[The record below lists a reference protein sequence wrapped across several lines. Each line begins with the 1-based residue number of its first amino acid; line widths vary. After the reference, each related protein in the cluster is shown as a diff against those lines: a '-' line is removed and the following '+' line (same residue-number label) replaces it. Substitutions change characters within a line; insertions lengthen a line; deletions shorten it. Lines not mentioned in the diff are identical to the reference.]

1 MLTETKKITENA
13 PAKSSS
19 KSSKSLAAKK
29 VKKVLIFCAVAVFF
43 FILILLVTNKK
54 TVEQKSEI
62 LPVVVIQKPVRQNL
76 VESIS
81 ISGYIEAKSMIPVV
95 PFVSGTITEYP
106 VSVGDYVEKNQL
118 LAKIDDKPFR
128 QQMIQAEAAYF
139 AAKSTYDRVE
149 SLYKAG
155 ATTQQ
160 NYDTTRAQYDANKAQ
175 YDLAKLQL
183 GYTEVCSPISGT
195 VLVADQAVGDI
206 GNQQS
211 PVAIVADL
219 NNLVVRLKVPE
230 KYFDLFVSEKENLS
244 VKITRPAEK
253 NLFEDAVSPAIIEN
267 IAPYV
272 SPQNKTFEVVCRL
285 TQNSERFKPGMFV
298 KVQIAYKTYENV
310 PVIPLNAKK
319 MDGSFYLY
327 DEESQTEH
335 FQMPDEKTSISSV
348 NDGINFI
355 VDEQFAD
362 SYFVIDGQNFVFDG
376 QKVRLFD
383 EALKEHNLE

>member
-1 MLTETKKITENA
+1 MNLKKITENA

-54 TVEQKSEI
+54 TVEQKVET

-95 PFVSGTITEYP
+95 PFVSGTITEYS

-319 MDGSFYLY
+319 MDGSFYIY
-327 DEESQTEH
+327 DEESQTVH

>member
-1 MLTETKKITENA
+1 MNLKKITENA

-54 TVEQKSEI
+54 TVEQKVET
-62 LPVVVIQKPVRQNL
+62 LPVVVTQKPVRQNL

-272 SPQNKTFEVVCRL
+272 SAQNKTFEVVCRL

-319 MDGSFYLY
+319 MDGSFYIY
-327 DEESQTEH
+327 DEESQTVH

>member
-1 MLTETKKITENA
+1 MNLKKITENA

-54 TVEQKSEI
+54 KDEQKIET

-319 MDGSFYLY
+319 MDGSFYIY
-327 DEESQTEH
+327 DEENQTVH
-335 FQMPDEKTSISSV
+335 FYMPDEKTSISSV

>member
-1 MLTETKKITENA
+1 MNLKKITENA

-19 KSSKSLAAKK
+19 KSSKSLAVKK

-54 TVEQKSEI
+54 TVEQKVET

-319 MDGSFYLY
+319 MDGSFYIY
-327 DEESQTEH
+327 DEESQTVH
-335 FQMPDEKTSISSV
+335 FQMPDKQTSISSV

>member
-1 MLTETKKITENA
+1 MNLKKITENA

-19 KSSKSLAAKK
+19 KSSKSLAVKK

-54 TVEQKSEI
+54 TVEQKTEI
-62 LPVVVIQKPVRQNL
+62 LPLVVIQKPVRQNL

-319 MDGSFYLY
+319 MDGSFYIY
-327 DEESQTEH
+327 DEESQTVH
-335 FQMPDEKTSISSV
+335 FQMPDKQKSISSV

>member
-1 MLTETKKITENA
+1 MNLKKITENA

-19 KSSKSLAAKK
+19 KASKSLAVKK

-54 TVEQKSEI
+54 KDEQKVET
-62 LPVVVIQKPVRQNL
+62 LPVVVTQKPVRQNL

-267 IAPYV
+267 ISPYV

-319 MDGSFYLY
+319 MDGSFYIY
-327 DEESQTEH
+327 DEENQTVH

-355 VDEQFAD
+355 VDEKFAD

>member
-1 MLTETKKITENA
+1 MNLKKITENA

-19 KSSKSLAAKK
+19 KSSKSLAVKK

-54 TVEQKSEI
+54 TVEQKIET

-327 DEESQTEH
+327 DEECQTVH

>member
-1 MLTETKKITENA
+1 MNLKKITENA

-19 KSSKSLAAKK
+19 KASKSLAVKK

-54 TVEQKSEI
+54 KDEQKVET

-319 MDGSFYLY
+319 MDGSFYIY
-327 DEESQTEH
+327 DEESQTVH
-335 FQMPDEKTSISSV
+335 FQMQDEKTSISSV

>member
-1 MLTETKKITENA
+1 MNLKKITENA
-13 PAKSSS
+13 PVKSSS

-54 TVEQKSEI
+54 TVEQKVET
-62 LPVVVIQKPVRQNL
+62 LPVVVTQKPVIQNL

-253 NLFEDAVSPAIIEN
+253 NLFEDAISPAIIEN

-319 MDGSFYLY
+319 MDGSFYIY
-327 DEESQTEH
+327 DEESQTVH

>member
-1 MLTETKKITENA
+1 MNLKKITENA

-54 TVEQKSEI
+54 TVEQKAET
-62 LPVVVIQKPVRQNL
+62 LPVVVTQKPVRQNL

-327 DEESQTEH
+327 DEESQTVH
-335 FQMPDEKTSISSV
+335 FQMPDKQKSISSV

>member
-1 MLTETKKITENA
+1 MNLKKITENA

-29 VKKVLIFCAVAVFF
+29 VKKILIFCAVAVFF

-54 TVEQKSEI
+54 KDEQKAET

-106 VSVGDYVEKNQL
+106 VNVGDYVEKNQL

-230 KYFDLFVSEKENLS
+230 KYFDLFVSEKEDLS

-319 MDGSFYLY
+319 MDGSFYIY
-327 DEESQTEH
+327 DEESQTVH
-335 FQMPDEKTSISSV
+335 FQMPDKQTSISSV

-355 VDEQFAD
+355 VDEKFAD

>member
-1 MLTETKKITENA
+1 MNLKKITENA

-19 KSSKSLAAKK
+19 KSSKSLAVKK

-54 TVEQKSEI
+54 KDEQKVET
-62 LPVVVIQKPVRQNL
+62 LPVVVTQKPVRQNL

-327 DEESQTEH
+327 DEESQTVH

>member
-1 MLTETKKITENA
+1 MNLKKITENA

-29 VKKVLIFCAVAVFF
+29 VKKVLVFCAVAVFF

-54 TVEQKSEI
+54 KDEQKVET
-62 LPVVVIQKPVRQNL
+62 LPVVVTQKPVRQNL

-319 MDGSFYLY
+319 MDGSFYIY
-327 DEESQTEH
+327 DEENQTVH

>member
-1 MLTETKKITENA
+1 MNLKKITENA

-19 KSSKSLAAKK
+19 KSSKSLAVKK

-54 TVEQKSEI
+54 KDEQKVET
-62 LPVVVIQKPVRQNL
+62 LPVVVTQKPVRQNL

-106 VSVGDYVEKNQL
+106 VSVGDYVDKNQL

-253 NLFEDAVSPAIIEN
+253 NLFEDAVSPAVIEN

-327 DEESQTEH
+327 DEESQTVH

>member
-1 MLTETKKITENA
+1 MNLKKITENA

-19 KSSKSLAAKK
+19 KSSKSLVVKK
-29 VKKVLIFCAVAVFF
+29 VKKILIFCAVAVFF

-54 TVEQKSEI
+54 KDEQKIET

-319 MDGSFYLY
+319 MDGSFYIY
-327 DEESQTEH
+327 DEESQTVH

>member
-1 MLTETKKITENA
+1 MNLKKITENA

-54 TVEQKSEI
+54 KDEQKVET

-106 VSVGDYVEKNQL
+106 VSVGDYVQKNQL

-319 MDGSFYLY
+319 MDGSFYIY
-327 DEESQTEH
+327 DEENQTVH
-335 FQMPDEKTSISSV
+335 FYMPDEKTSISSV

>member
-1 MLTETKKITENA
+1 MNLKKITENA

-43 FILILLVTNKK
+43 FILILLDKKKK

-319 MDGSFYLY
+319 MDGSFYIY
-327 DEESQTEH
+327 DEESQTVH
-335 FQMPDEKTSISSV
+335 FYMPDEKTSIASV
-348 NDGINFI
+348 NDVINFI

>member
-1 MLTETKKITENA
+1 MNLKKITENA

-19 KSSKSLAAKK
+19 KASKSLAVKK

-62 LPVVVIQKPVRQNL
+62 LPVVVTQKPVRQNL

-327 DEESQTEH
+327 DEKSQTVH

-355 VDEQFAD
+355 VDEKFAD

>member
-1 MLTETKKITENA
+1 MNLKKITENA
-13 PAKSSS
+13 TAKSSS
-19 KSSKSLAAKK
+19 KSAKSLAVKK

-54 TVEQKSEI
+54 TVEQKVAT

-319 MDGSFYLY
+319 MDGSFYIY
-327 DEESQTEH
+327 DEESQTVH

-355 VDEQFAD
+355 VDEKFAD

>member
-1 MLTETKKITENA
+1 MNLKKITENA

-19 KSSKSLAAKK
+19 KSSKSLAVKK

-54 TVEQKSEI
+54 KDEQKVET

-319 MDGSFYLY
+319 MDGSFYIY
-327 DEESQTEH
+327 DEESQTVH

>member
-1 MLTETKKITENA
+1 MNLKKITENA

-54 TVEQKSEI
+54 KDEQKVET

-319 MDGSFYLY
+319 MDGSFYIY
-327 DEESQTEH
+327 DEENQTVH
-335 FQMPDEKTSISSV
+335 FYMPDEKTSISSV

>member
-1 MLTETKKITENA
+1 MNLKKITENA

-19 KSSKSLAAKK
+19 KSSKSLAVKK

-54 TVEQKSEI
+54 KDEQKVET
-62 LPVVVIQKPVRQNL
+62 LPVVVTQKPVRQNL

-285 TQNSERFKPGMFV
+285 TQNSERFKPGMFG

-327 DEESQTEH
+327 DEENQTVH
-335 FQMPDEKTSISSV
+335 FYMPDEKTSISSV

>member
-1 MLTETKKITENA
+1 MNLKKITENA

-19 KSSKSLAAKK
+19 KSSKSLAVKK

-62 LPVVVIQKPVRQNL
+62 LPVVVTQKPVRQNL

-319 MDGSFYLY
+319 MDGSFYIY
-327 DEESQTEH
+327 DEESQTVH
-335 FQMPDEKTSISSV
+335 FQMPDKQTSISSV

>member
-1 MLTETKKITENA
+1 MNLKKITENA
-13 PAKSSS
+13 PVKSSS

-54 TVEQKSEI
+54 KDEQKVET
-62 LPVVVIQKPVRQNL
+62 LPVVVTQKPVRQNL

-319 MDGSFYLY
+319 MDGSFYIY
-327 DEESQTEH
+327 DEESQTVH
-335 FQMPDEKTSISSV
+335 FQMPDKKTSISSV

>member
-1 MLTETKKITENA
+1 MNLKKITENA

-19 KSSKSLAAKK
+19 KSSKSLVVKK
-29 VKKVLIFCAVAVFF
+29 VKKILIFCAVAVFF

-54 TVEQKSEI
+54 KDEQKIET

-319 MDGSFYLY
+319 MDGSFYIY
-327 DEESQTEH
+327 NEESQTVH

-355 VDEQFAD
+355 VDEKFAD

>member
-1 MLTETKKITENA
+1 MNLKKITENA

-62 LPVVVIQKPVRQNL
+62 LPVVVTQKPVRQNL

-319 MDGSFYLY
+319 MDGSFYIY
-327 DEESQTEH
+327 DEESQTVH

-355 VDEQFAD
+355 VDEKFAD

>member
-1 MLTETKKITENA
+1 MNLKKITENA

-54 TVEQKSEI
+54 TVEQKVET

-319 MDGSFYLY
+319 MDGSFYIY
-327 DEESQTEH
+327 DEESQTVH
-335 FQMPDEKTSISSV
+335 FQMPDKQTSISSV
-348 NDGINFI
+348 NDGTNFI

>member
-1 MLTETKKITENA
+1 MNLKKITENA

-54 TVEQKSEI
+54 KDEQKIET

-195 VLVADQAVGDI
+195 VLVADQAGGDI

-319 MDGSFYLY
+319 MDGSFYIY
-327 DEESQTEH
+327 DEESQTVH

>member
-1 MLTETKKITENA
+1 MNLKKITENA

-54 TVEQKSEI
+54 TVEQKTEI
-62 LPVVVIQKPVRQNL
+62 LPVVVTQKPVRQNL

-319 MDGSFYLY
+319 MDGSFYIY
-327 DEESQTEH
+327 DEESQTVH
-335 FQMPDEKTSISSV
+335 FQMPDKQTSISSV

-355 VDEQFAD
+355 VDEKLAD

-376 QKVRLFD
+376 QKVRLFE

>member
-1 MLTETKKITENA
+1 MNLKKITENA

-19 KSSKSLAAKK
+19 KSSKSLAVKK

-54 TVEQKSEI
+54 TVEQKPEI
-62 LPVVVIQKPVRQNL
+62 LPVVVTQKPVRQNL

-319 MDGSFYLY
+319 MDGSFYIY
-327 DEESQTEH
+327 DEESQTVH
-335 FQMPDEKTSISSV
+335 FQMPDKQTSISSV

>member
-1 MLTETKKITENA
+1 MNLKKITENA
-13 PAKSSS
+13 PAKS
-19 KSSKSLAAKK
+19 SSKSLAAKK

-54 TVEQKSEI
+54 KDEQKVET
-62 LPVVVIQKPVRQNL
+62 LPVVVTQKPVRQNL

-195 VLVADQAVGDI
+195 F
-206 GNQQS
+206 
-211 PVAIVADL
+211 
-219 NNLVVRLKVPE
+219 RR
-230 KYFDLFVSEKENLS
+230 
-244 VKITRPAEK
+244 T
-253 NLFEDAVSPAIIEN
+253 
-267 IAPYV
+267 
-272 SPQNKTFEVVCRL
+272 T
-285 TQNSERFKPGMFV
+285 
-298 KVQIAYKTYENV
+298 
-310 PVIPLNAKK
+310 
-319 MDGSFYLY
+319 
-327 DEESQTEH
+327 
-335 FQMPDEKTSISSV
+335 
-348 NDGINFI
+348 
-355 VDEQFAD
+355 
-362 SYFVIDGQNFVFDG
+362 
-376 QKVRLFD
+376 RLFKSATIATGD
-383 EALKEHNLE
+383 C

>member
-1 MLTETKKITENA
+1 MNLKKITENA

-54 TVEQKSEI
+54 KDEQKVET
-62 LPVVVIQKPVRQNL
+62 LPVVVTQKPVRQNL

-327 DEESQTEH
+327 DEESQTVH

>member
-1 MLTETKKITENA
+1 MNLKKITENA

-19 KSSKSLAAKK
+19 KSSKSLAVKK

-54 TVEQKSEI
+54 KDEQKVET
-62 LPVVVIQKPVRQNL
+62 LPVVVTQKPVRQNL

-319 MDGSFYLY
+319 MDGSFYIY
-327 DEESQTEH
+327 DEESQTVH

>member
-1 MLTETKKITENA
+1 MNLKKITENA

-54 TVEQKSEI
+54 KDEQKVET
-62 LPVVVIQKPVRQNL
+62 LPVVVTQKPVRQNL

-327 DEESQTEH
+327 DEESQTVH
-335 FQMPDEKTSISSV
+335 FQMPDKQTSISSV

>member
-1 MLTETKKITENA
+1 MNLKKITENA

-19 KSSKSLAAKK
+19 KSSKSLAVKK

-54 TVEQKSEI
+54 TVEQKVET
-62 LPVVVIQKPVRQNL
+62 LPVVVTQKPVRQNL

-95 PFVSGTITEYP
+95 PFVSGTITEYS

-310 PVIPLNAKK
+310 PLIPLNAKK
-319 MDGSFYLY
+319 MDGSFYIY
-327 DEESQTEH
+327 DEESKTVH
-335 FQMPDEKTSISSV
+335 FPMRDKQPSIFS
-348 NDGINFI
+348 
-355 VDEQFAD
+355 
-362 SYFVIDGQNFVFDG
+362 
-376 QKVRLFD
+376 L
-383 EALKEHNLE
+383 

>member
-1 MLTETKKITENA
+1 MNLKKITENA
-13 PAKSSS
+13 PVKSSS
-19 KSSKSLAAKK
+19 KSSKSLAVKK

-54 TVEQKSEI
+54 KDEQKVEN
-62 LPVVVIQKPVRQNL
+62 LPVVVTQKPVRQNL

-319 MDGSFYLY
+319 MDGSFYIY
-327 DEESQTEH
+327 DEESQTVH

>member
-1 MLTETKKITENA
+1 MNLKKITENA
-13 PAKSSS
+13 TAKSSS
-19 KSSKSLAAKK
+19 KSAKSLAVKK

-54 TVEQKSEI
+54 TVEQKVAT

-319 MDGSFYLY
+319 MDGSFYIY
-327 DEESQTEH
+327 DEESQTVH

>member
-1 MLTETKKITENA
+1 MNLKKITENA
-13 PAKSSS
+13 PVKSSS
-19 KSSKSLAAKK
+19 KSSKSLAVKK

-54 TVEQKSEI
+54 KDEQKVET
-62 LPVVVIQKPVRQNL
+62 LPVVVTQKPVRQNL

-319 MDGSFYLY
+319 MDGSFYIY
-327 DEESQTEH
+327 DEESQTVH

>member
-1 MLTETKKITENA
+1 MNLKKITENA

-54 TVEQKSEI
+54 TVEQKIET

-272 SPQNKTFEVVCRL
+272 SPQNKTFEVVCRI

-327 DEESQTEH
+327 DEESQTVH
-335 FQMPDEKTSISSV
+335 FQMPDKQKSISSV

-355 VDEQFAD
+355 VDEKFAD

>member
-1 MLTETKKITENA
+1 MNLKKITENA

-19 KSSKSLAAKK
+19 KSSKSLAVKK

-54 TVEQKSEI
+54 KDEQKVET
-62 LPVVVIQKPVRQNL
+62 LPVVVTQKPVRQNL

-327 DEESQTEH
+327 DEETQTVH

-355 VDEQFAD
+355 VDEKFAD